1 MSNLTVNLIELDYP
15 VCAVAEGKKNPILPD
30 WQNNPLKKE
39 EAEKGYAVVLKD
51 GNPTAYDIKN
61 CSAGIICGIGE
72 YPVYGLDFDIPS
84 DTAFAK
90 AVREDLMDIVGLFAT
105 MRVGQAPKFLVP
117 VTSEPGLTKTTT
129 AFYVNPNFVD
139 ESGKPVRAR
148 FEFLGKGQQFVA
160 CGVHERTKKPY
171 EWQALGDC
179 SAEKIPSAK
188 NLPAITKED
197 IDRCKAIFA
206 EKAALFG
213 WKPEGETPQS
223 SGDFLEASESEL
235 TPNRPLENVGID
247 DVRRWLFALDKTMAD
262 PRDKWIEIGMMLHHQ
277 FNGDV
282 AAMCLWD
289 EWSQQSPKYTSGC
302 CEKEWATFRD
312 DHSHPLKTI
321 KTLRWLYFQTEGGAF
336 EKRSKELTQK
346 GRAARMCLVNRN
358 TLAFAPVSRT
368 WRGWDGRHWK
378 VLSDAEIEAKAD
390 EILGWRFREDL
401 ENGGYDEET
410 KKAGL
415 KLMLR
420 WQTARDAKQVV
431 SAASQLTPFWVSDDK
446 FDADPN
452 IFGVGNGDVNL
463 KTGEFLRP
471 DPARGV
477 TTFTDVCYNPNAEC
491 PLWIKTLLA
500 VFEGDHEKAD
510 YFQRVC
516 GYAMLGHPSLDAVFF
531 LIGGG
536 ANGKTTILNAIKRV
550 FGVHGATLSVD
561 TLFDAGSTKRGGGT
575 RSDLIALKGKRLASA
590 AETND
595 GACLTGATL
604 KQLTSLDPITARA
617 PYAPVQITFIPTW
630 VPFLATNH
638 APDIKDTDDGTWRR
652 PHLILFNR
660 KFEGKE
666 CDTLLGA
673 KLEAEAEGILRWC
686 IEGAIEVN
694 RRIATGG
701 NADTVLDEPKDFK
714 NAKRN
719 YQRQQDNVGEWLSD
733 RCIVDP
739 TAEVL
744 CSDAYA
750 SYRNWAV
757 SNGIKD
763 DKTQSWLTRQLSG
776 KNITW
781 RKTMRKNPGGNVN
794 VRLYKGFRLADD
806 AAPSTDLF

>member
-72 YPVYGLDFDIPS
+72 YPVYGLDFDIPQ
-84 DTAFAK
+84 DAAFAK

-139 ESGKPVRAR
+139 ESGKPTRAR

-179 SAEKIPSAK
+179 SAEKIPAAK
-188 NLPAITKED
+188 DLPAITKED

-213 WKPEGETPQS
+213 WKPEGEVPQS
-223 SGDFLEASESEL
+223 SGDFQEASESEL

-247 DVRRWLFALDKTMAD
+247 DVRRWLFTLDKTMAD

-282 AAMCLWD
+282 VALYLWD
-289 EWSQQSPKYTSGC
+289 EWSQQSPKYTPGC
-302 CEKEWATFRD
+302 CEKEWATFHD

-321 KTLRWLYFQTEGGAF
+321 KTLRWLYFQTEGGRF
-336 EKRSKELTQK
+336 ERRASELNQK
-346 GRAARMCLVNRN
+346 GRAARMYTANRG
-358 TLAFAPVSRT
+358 TLAFAPTSRT

-378 VLSDAEIEAKAD
+378 VLSDAEMEAKAD
-390 EILGWRFREDL
+390 EVLGWRLREDL

-410 KKAGL
+410 KKIGL
-415 KLMLR
+415 KLQAR
-420 WQTARDAKQVV
+420 WQNAKEAKQVV
-431 SAASQLTPFWVSDDK
+431 LAATQLPPFWVEDDK
-446 FDADPN
+446 FDRDYRF
-452 IFGVGNGDVNL
+452 FGVANGDINL
-463 KTGEFLRP
+463 ETGEFLDP

-477 TTFTDVCYNPNAEC
+477 TTFTDIWYSKDADC
-491 PLWIKTLLA
+491 PLWKQSLLKCFDGNQKK
-500 VFEGDHEKAD
+500 VD

-516 GYAMLGHPSLDAVFF
+516 GYAMLGYPCLDALFIV
-531 LIGGG
+531 IGGG
-536 ANGKTTILNAIKRV
+536 SNGKTTVLNAIKRV
-550 FGVHGATLSVD
+550 FGAYGDTMSLD
-561 TLFDAGSTKRGGGT
+561 TLFDAGTAARGGGT
-575 RSDLIALKGKRLASA
+575 RSDLMALRGKRLATAS
-590 AETND
+590 ESND
-595 GACLTGATL
+595 GARLTGATL
-604 KQLTSLDPITARA
+604 KQLTSLDDISARA
-617 PYAPVQITFIPTW
+617 PYAKTQTTFKPTW
-630 VPFLATNH
+630 VTFLTTNYR
-638 APDIKDTDDGTWRR
+638 PEIKDTDDGTWRR
-652 PHLILFNR
+652 VHIIEFKH
-660 KFEGKE
+660 KFEGTD
-666 CDTLLGA
+666 CDTQLA
-673 KLEAEAEGILRWC
+673 EKLEPEIPGILRWC
-686 IEGAIEVN
+686 IAGAVEVFK
-694 RRIATGG
+694 RIKAGG
-701 NADTVLDEPKDFK
+701 DADAVLEEPQDFK
-714 NAKRN
+714 AAKDAFRTE
-719 YQRQQDNVGEWLSD
+719 QDVVLEWLEA
-733 RCIVDP
+733 RCIIDP
-739 TAEVL
+739 TTEVPVT
-744 CSDAYA
+744 DAYLSFKNWLA
-750 SYRNWAV
+750 STGRNE
-757 SNGIKD
+757 NR
-763 DKTQSWLTRQLSG
+763 TQSWLTRQLSG

-806 AAPSTDLF
+806 AVPSTDLF

>member
-1 MSNLTVNLIELDYP
+1 MPNLTVNLIELDYP

-51 GNPTAYDIKN
+51 GNPTAYNIKN
-61 CSAGIICGIGE
+61 CGAGIICGVGE
-72 YPVYGLDFDIPS
+72 YPVYGLDFDIPN
-84 DTAFAK
+84 DAAFAK
-90 AVREDLMDIVGLFAT
+90 AVREDLMDIVGLFAV

-179 SAEKIPSAK
+179 SAEKIPAAK
-188 NLPAITKED
+188 DLPAITKED

-289 EWSQQSPKYTSGC
+289 EWSQQSPKYTPGC
-302 CEKEWATFRD
+302 CEKEWATFHD

-378 VLSDAEIEAKAD
+378 ILSDAEIEAKAD

-401 ENGGYDEET
+401 ENGGYDEEAR
-410 KKAGL
+410 KVGL

-431 SAASQLTPFWVSDDK
+431 LAAAQLTPFWVGDDK
-446 FDADPN
+446 FDVNAG

-463 KTGEFLRP
+463 KTGEFLHP

-491 PLWIKTLLA
+491 QLWIKTLLA
-500 VFEGDHEKAD
+500 VFEGDQEKVD

-536 ANGKTTILNAIKRV
+536 ANGKTTVLNAVKRV
-550 FGVHGATLSVD
+550 FGAHGTTLSVD
-561 TLFDAGSTKRGGGT
+561 TLFDAGSTKRGGGA
-575 RSDLIALKGKRLASA
+575 RSDLIALKGKRFASA

-595 GACLTGATL
+595 GACITGATL
-604 KQLTSLDPITARA
+604 KQLTSLDPIKARA
-617 PYAPVQITFIPTW
+617 PYAHADIEFTPTW

-652 PHLILFNR
+652 PHLILFNH
-660 KFEGKE
+660 KFEGKA
-666 CDTLLGA
+666 CDTRLSA

-686 IEGAIEVN
+686 IEGAVEVN
-694 RRIATGG
+694 RRIAAGG

-763 DKTQSWLTRQLSG
+763 DKTQNWLTRQLSG